1 MFDFIGLLCRREPFL
16 FFLRLGYHAGNIH
29 FGIQLL
35 SFLAGLSIGLLCL
48 LVARLRSGA
57 RRKALFE
64 RISIQPEAQ
73 FFSYEAQ
80 IASAISNQ
88 STTLSDLQVEVN
100 ELNAVLQRSPFGFLK
115 VDAENRLL
123 WCNKKAQQLLGID
136 QADYDPPKLLLAIA
150 RSYELDQLV
159 EQTRNTQ
166 TECKK
171 DWTFRSISPDPA
183 NALERP
189 AYPLS
194 GYGFPLR
201 QGNVAIIL
209 ENRQEAVMLAQ
220 QRDRWTSDVA
230 HELKTPLTSI
240 RLVGETLRN
249 RIDPSLVTWADR
261 LLREVNRLSAL
272 VDDMLS
278 LSHLEQQQQQ
288 RLEETDLVKLLH
300 QAWQSLEP
308 QAKLQNKTLDYKG
321 PDSAIA
327 SVNSGLTYRMLLN
340 LLDNAL
346 KYSPSHQT
354 IHVQLQSLER
364 GGKAGLLLNIFDCG
378 QGFQEKDLPF
388 VFDRFYRSDISRTR
402 SEGNAIATGTGL
414 GLSIVQKI
422 VESHQGTVQA
432 QNHPD
437 TGGAWLQVW
446 LPQLS
451 DRKNTAYSDSK

>member
-1 MFDFIGLLCRREPFL
+1 M
-16 FFLRLGYHAGNIH
+16 
-29 FGIQLL
+29 L
-35 SFLAGLSIGLLCL
+35 SFLAGLSIGLVCL
-48 LVARLRSGA
+48 LVSRQRSGA

-64 RISIQPEAQ
+64 RISIQPEAK

-80 IASAISNQ
+80 IASAIANQ
-88 STTLSDLQVEVN
+88 STTASDLQAEVDEFN
-100 ELNAVLQRSPFGFLK
+100 RILQRSPLGYLK
-115 VDAENRLL
+115 VDQENRLL
-123 WCNKKAQQLLGID
+123 WCNTKAKELLGIE
-136 QADYDPPKLLLAIA
+136 QADYTPPKLLLAIA

-159 EQTRNTQ
+159 EQTRTTQ
-166 TECKK
+166 AECKK

-183 NALERP
+183 NLSERP

-194 GYGFPLR
+194 GYGIPLSG
-201 QGNVAIIL
+201 GNVGVFL
-209 ENRQEAVMLAQ
+209 ENRQAAVMLAQ

-249 RIDPSLVTWADR
+249 RIEPGLVTWADR

-278 LSHLEQQQQQ
+278 LSHLEQQPQQ
-288 RLEETDLVKLLH
+288 RLEETDVVKLLH

-308 QAKLQNKTLDYKG
+308 QAKLQAKRLDYQG
-321 PDSAIA
+321 PDCAIA
-327 SVNSGLTYRMLLN
+327 SVNSGLTYRMMLN

-346 KYSPSHQT
+346 KYSPPDQT
-354 IHVQLQSLER
+354 IYVQIQ
-364 GGKAGLLLNIFDCG
+364 LLDKEATPGMLLDVFDCG
-378 QGFQEKDLPF
+378 AGFLEKDLPF
-388 VFDRFYRSDISRTR
+388 VFDRFYRSDTSRTR
-402 SEGNAIATGTGL
+402 SGAIADGTGL

-446 LPQLS
+446 LPKSLVAADPS
-451 DRKNTAYSDSK
+451 YLV